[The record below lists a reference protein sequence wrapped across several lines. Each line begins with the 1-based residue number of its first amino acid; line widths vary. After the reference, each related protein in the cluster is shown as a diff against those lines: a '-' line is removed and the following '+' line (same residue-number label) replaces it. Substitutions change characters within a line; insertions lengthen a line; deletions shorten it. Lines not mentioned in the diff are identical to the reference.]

1 MTQACRS
8 SKVHSARGCREEIR
22 EVHATTTTLG
32 PFTGIHLEFRTRHNV
47 TEKGDRSADQR
58 LSAIGIYA
66 AGAQV
71 YR

>member
-1 MTQACRS
+1 M
-8 SKVHSARGCREEIR
+8 HEI
-22 EVHATTTTLG
+22 TTTVG
-32 PFTGIHLEFRTRHNV
+32 PSTGIHLEFRTHDNV
-47 TEKGDRSADQR
+47 TEKRDRAPDQR